1 LHIKNFIYHLG
12 LLGKTLL
19 ETKKKRVL
27 LTPMHCC
34 IRLFAVVCLALFLEP
49 KARGAQGLSIPA
61 PIQAEVEV
69 VVEEGVAPV

>member
-1 LHIKNFIYHLG
+1 
-12 LLGKTLL
+12 
-19 ETKKKRVL
+19 
-27 LTPMHCC
+27 MHCC